1 MNGYVHWV
9 DPASKPFDLRRRLL
23 LIILISLHLKHGVAQ
38 FSDSVHY
45 FVAYAA
51 TGIIN
56 TTETSKSYVFNNLL
70 RANVNRND
78 VSFNSSYSWIY
89 GKQNTVRS
97 NNDFNVTADIGYRK
111 DSSRFDYWALANY
124 DKSLS
129 LSINHRLQYG
139 GGLSYD
145 IIKSN
150 NNRLNVSEGLL
161 YENSN
166 LRLDNNV
173 MDIYQTWR
181 NSLRL
186 KYYFHIKDIIALEGV
201 HFLQNSLS
209 MKTDFIIKSYSAF
222 TLKIYRWVNFTT
234 TLTYNKLNRLKR
246 ENLLLTV
253 GLSFE
258 KYF

>member
-1 MNGYVHWV
+1 
-9 DPASKPFDLRRRLL
+9 LRRLSP
-23 LIILISLHLKHGVAQ
+23 LIILLLFFIKNATAQ

-45 FVAYAA
+45 FVAYSA

-56 TTETSKSYVFNNLL
+56 TTQTGKSYVFNNLL
-70 RANVNRND
+70 RANVNKND
-78 VSFNSSYSWIY
+78 VSFNSGYSWIY
-89 GKQNTVRS
+89 GKQNAVRS

-111 DSSRFDYWALANY
+111 DSSRFEYWALANY

-129 LSINHRLQYG
+129 LLINHRLQYG

-150 NNRLNVSEGLL
+150 NNRLNVSNGIL

-186 KYYFHIKDIIALEGV
+186 KYYFHIRDIIALEGV
-201 HFLQNSLS
+201 HFLQNSFS
-209 MKTDFIIKSYSAF
+209 MKTDFIVKSYSSL

-234 TLTYNKLNRLKR
+234 ALTYNKLNRLKR

>member
-1 MNGYVHWV
+1 M
-9 DPASKPFDLRRRLL
+9 RRHLL
-23 LIILISLHLKHGVAQ
+23 LIILVLFYIKNAGAQ

-45 FVAYAA
+45 FVSYAA

-56 TTETSKSYVFNNLL
+56 TTETGKSYVFNNLL
-70 RANVNRND
+70 RANVNKND
-78 VSFNSSYSWIY
+78 VSFNSGYSWIY
-89 GKQNTVRS
+89 GRQNTVTS
-97 NNDFNVTADIGYRK
+97 NNDFTVTGDFNYRK
-111 DSSRFDYWALANY
+111 DSSRFEYWALANY

-129 LSINHRLQYG
+129 LHINHRLQYG

-145 IIKSN
+145 ILRSN
-150 NNRLNVSEGLL
+150 NNRVNISNGLL

-186 KYYFHIKDIIALEGV
+186 KYYFHVKDLLALEGV

-209 MKTDFIIKSYSAF
+209 TKTDFIIKSYSAL
-222 TLKIYRWVNFTT
+222 TVKVYRWVNFTT

>member
-1 MNGYVHWV
+1 M
-9 DPASKPFDLRRRLL
+9 RRHLL
-23 LIILISLHLKHGVAQ
+23 LVILVSLFIKNTAAQ
-38 FSDSVHY
+38 FSDSTHY
-45 FVAYAA
+45 FIGYAA

-56 TTETSKSYVFNNLL
+56 TTETGKSYVFNNLL
-70 RANVNRND
+70 RANVNKND
-78 VSFNSSYSWIY
+78 VSFNSAYSWIY
-89 GKQNTVRS
+89 GKQNTVPS
-97 NNDFNVTADIGYRK
+97 NNDLTITTDLNYRK
-111 DSSRFDYWALANY
+111 DSSRFEYWALGNY

-129 LSINHRLQYG
+129 LHINHRLQYG

-145 IIKSN
+145 IIQSN
-150 NNRLNVSEGLL
+150 NNRLNISEGLL

-166 LRLDNNV
+166 LLLDNNV
-173 MDIYQTWR
+173 KDIYQTWR

-186 KYYFHIKDIIALEGV
+186 KYFFHVKDLISLEGV

-209 MKTDFIIKSYSAF
+209 MKTDFIIKSSSAL
-222 TLKIYRWVNFTT
+222 TVKIYRWVNFTT

-253 GLSFE
+253 GVSFE